1 MGRFHRLVLFVFEG
15 GLRARYLVVVV
26 PVWPAS
32 FGCLPSFWALRGLS
46 GFGSLLFASYRMGA
60 ELSYGT
66 VQIGG
71 GVPIRPI
78 IITGPGQ
85 LVRFEMLARLSD
97 AT

>member
-1 MGRFHRLVLFVFEG
+1 MPGILSSLFLCGRRVLDAYLAFGHYEACPVSVPSCLHRIGWVPNYPMGRFRL
-15 GLRARYLVVVV
+15 
-26 PVWPAS
+26 
-32 FGCLPSFWALRGLS
+32 
-46 GFGSLLFASYRMGA
+46 
-60 ELSYGT
+60 
-66 VQIGG
+66 GG